1 MVRVV
6 ILLTFELL
14 DLVCLS
20 TYYRVLWKIR
30 RWLKNFEMSVTTD
43 YILEPDTSLLKVQ
56 FLFHVERR
64 LPNAIEMG
72 SFFMVAK
79 DIAEVWNPTGG
90 RLESGDHSGKVFE

>member
-20 TYYRVLWKIR
+20 TYYRVLWKIFEMVE
-30 RWLKNFEMSVTTD
+30 NFEMSVTTD

-56 FLFHVERR
+56 STLNWKDDAM
-64 LPNAIEMG
+64 PIEMG
-72 SFFMVAK
+72 SFFY
-79 DIAEVWNPTGG
+79 G
-90 RLESGDHSGKVFE
+90 S